1 MWNDIT
7 QTGYEFGMISRGVP
21 IAGAQALGKTA
32 RPFKEDYKTKTR
44 QEMGLLEE
52 SAAAFANSIPLMIG
66 SIGLGGA
73 AGVGARV
80 AGTLPMF
87 ISGFQESGREA
98 EELGIT
104 DPLDRLTFQTIGGTI
119 EGASELIMPD
129 ASLIRPLRKRALKD
143 LVRVGAK
150 GLSKADAGR
159 YVAEFTEKV
168 AKEVGEEYAVE
179 IGNVLRNASFAA
191 VGYDKAAPEMKSARD
206 YAVMTLSAALG
217 AGTFAGVGTGVNAA
231 FAKSTAIKKA
241 AENPEA
247 AAQAAA
253 DLVDAGKLTQ
263 EQADAFLAKVASVNR
278 AVGKMPKDVDPDVAV
293 NTADLLN
300 EKVDL
305 EESVKAL
312 EEEKNNV
319 DPSFHQGIDDQ
330 IAQITS
336 RINELTQ
343 QITGFQAP
351 TEQIALEAPQMAP
364 TEVSPE
370 VGMEIPQE
378 DQGVLQVI
386 NSVVQPISSDIEA
399 RMNNAEEIPMS
410 EIEAVVDALIDAQQ
424 SVRSQEGARTRQT
437 QGGFVTE
444 FGALSDQQKRNF
456 DTLIEQQINKLLN
469 YEFATITTTEQAG
482 EKTKTA
488 GLVATPREGRPL
500 PESVVSRDRFDG
512 AGVRVGG
519 RGAGRITVKRLPG
532 FGGRSV
538 YGVSF
543 GNRKGVAPVEDLEFD
558 NLEFVAPEILAD
570 GSFNARVK
578 DSKSGLEFTITDPE
592 LSIDLA
598 IAAQLKEAGRKE
610 FPQPAFLEA
619 VREVTQG
626 QPTQVTTFPNL
637 GRTGTTP
644 AAVGVEPQ
652 TEQDV
657 RQETN
662 APQEGRGQGEDAAPV
677 PQEEGRQEGQVT
689 PPAVAQEG
697 ETPPATA
704 KKPRKT
710 AEEKADE
717 GKATLEKLKETL
729 RALKAKPG
737 GGANIDL
744 TFGVVPITK
753 AVWNTAIDTAI
764 LAIDAGQSIA
774 QAVKAASDYIS
785 SKIDGDWGKAKFEQ
799 YMEERF
805 GQAAPTQE
813 IDDVA
818 ESAGISPKNF
828 RDLYRVNR
836 ELFGLNQS
844 EAMSAAIAMDKMI
857 GVMSNR
863 AGVSKTEMYG
873 RLNFKKATEQ
883 EPPQGVKFQVD
894 AWHGS
899 PYQFD
904 KFTTE
909 KIGTGE
915 GAQAFGWG
923 LYFTDLEDIAK
934 GYAKRLSGDVYSY
947 DGKLIS
953 EEANN
958 YLFLAD
964 DSLGE
969 NFNENT
975 IKDVA
980 KVAIDKIKKEYIPDL
995 REIAK
1000 TSPSEKQRS
1009 EIPNEVKK
1017 LEGVIK
1023 ELENVISSKEI
1034 KLEKNKALYK
1044 VSIHK
1049 GKTPDQYTWLE
1060 WDKPISP
1067 EVKEK
1072 ILDFIEKDKK
1082 YGGDVAEGFVNTWKE
1097 AKRSIKYRLENN
1109 LYSGGQSLYE
1119 DIAETSGLSPKSASL
1134 FLLDAG
1140 IDGVRFPAESI
1151 ARGATSD
1158 TARGF
1163 NYVVFDENAVSIEET
1178 IKFQEDAVKA
1188 RGAMMITL
1196 DGQATIYALTD
1207 PNVSTPLHELAHV
1220 FEHYLTDEERTTVQD
1235 WAKTK
1240 DWTIKT
1246 SEAFARGFEKY
1257 LSEGQAPTPALQKI
1271 FDNFKQWLTDIYR
1284 GIVGSDIDVELN
1296 EPMRDLYAKMF
1307 EFTGEDGQSNFEK
1320 WKGDN
1325 NLLVGPDIQDAKTG
1339 EPIVVRAYHGT
1350 TNEFYEFDSSVKGSV
1365 EGHLGKINYF
1375 TSDYQDAAINYLSEG
1390 TDLTN
1395 RVEGRTE
1402 QIISE
1407 LENNYDDY
1415 NESIPE
1421 LSKKY
1426 GYTEEELE
1434 DDFVSFRSLARDLA
1448 KKELYGGTNK
1458 VLDVFIKLNNPVV
1471 LGKGSTWF
1479 QTLNISEADLDQAAQ
1494 EIADENDISVEEA
1507 KQDYD
1512 FDIRDRAIENSGYE
1526 NLAVDA
1532 LSSAL
1537 RSNGYRG
1544 ASASEILGDNLYES
1558 EIDLNRLEGELRR
1571 NDKAGLYENEE
1582 GELAS
1587 SQVVSDFLKNLGF
1600 DGIILTDVSSR
1611 FRGMGLGSS
1620 TSHIHVFD
1628 EFANQIKLAD
1638 GSNTTFGETRDIRFQ
1653 LDKAQPQQQAQ
1664 PEAQVEATAKALE
1677 GLASDKFRL
1686 ESGEETPTA
1695 INVDYGDI
1703 SWPQSGLS
1711 SFNEGSDG
1719 KTYVTDKNGDIYQV
1733 SKTKLSANKTF
1744 LVTIKNTNGEEVGSF
1759 EFKRNSDG
1767 SFSSEE
1773 SYTSK
1778 KGVGIATIAYDIASK
1793 DGEVIKPSK
1802 KLKKDGV
1809 RFWAKSISN
1818 AYHKAKADGS
1828 NPKLVQAVED
1838 LLGQTAP
1845 EAKPAKTIAEQ
1856 RKEFRETAKKYFD
1869 GLKKMGITFDP
1880 ERNSK
1885 EDIAFLKALAK
1896 YIKLEIDAGMVT
1908 FKGFLEKTSNL
1919 IEGFNEK
1926 AVVAAAKEAW
1936 AKEVVKAYPKL
1947 YAKYSA
1953 AKRKELEKEIKDIR
1967 KTMIRRI
1974 MDMTDPKI
1982 VNLKSQLKTEKRRL
1996 SKEAAA
2002 QLAAIRNAYDAKT
2015 MMAMEPEDL
2024 MELMKLTEGIYKEGR
2039 SEIKALNESLDEAA
2053 QIQGEEM
2060 LAAIASKDK
2069 RLEKLDSKEA
2079 ASKMLAKKAGVVVA
2093 VKGDDRVIMK
2103 EEKDLEAL
2111 DGEGYTFLFLN
2122 TTSDKFVDL
2131 GFLDSVVSFFSGKLR
2146 TINENARDLRTALE
2160 LIKSRSKESQ
2170 DFING
2175 LVAKMNKASV
2185 TKSRKSEEWSSIL
2198 KKLRSDLFGPDIK
2211 FGYTNW
2217 MNAIAKVN
2225 GKPLKLINGRG
2236 VSIGP
2241 INNGKIVSLYRQIM
2255 DPTNL
2260 VKTDGVRKIDLSDES
2275 IQSIIDYMNLPGNLP
2290 GKEFA
2295 LSLTNFFIKVAK
2307 DTKVVLENNG
2317 YNSTKLDEKRY
2328 NKEDFEGDDFIAK
2341 VMDQLAETRSEGF
2354 IPYTPIQATESPDN
2368 SQGVEIKEDDLL
2380 DSGDLQKN
2388 FSVISNNMITR
2399 RPGGVIVPT
2408 DIRQTLNA
2416 YTAGMANMNAKLPLL
2431 RETQSIFSNSNLK
2444 AMNNAFAPQFTE
2456 NIKANYISFMTDR
2469 VTPVI
2474 SNKTEAAMKTWLMT
2488 STAIPMFLNFKSSI
2502 LQMLASPNFM
2512 VSYDFSRY
2520 IDASKKLF
2528 GNADLFKDVFFEIIN
2543 LPTIRQRFGGRFSP
2557 DSRIISEEMSRYGKV
2572 AVNIPFT
2579 NIRISAKELLSK
2591 GYVFS
2596 SIGDVVSIA
2605 IGGAPIYYDITQT
2618 NKKKYVAEGMSAL
2631 EAETKAKQDA
2641 EERLFEI
2648 IQETQQSS
2656 EAMYLSE
2663 FQKQSFTRIFSS
2675 FATATMQY
2683 YRKARR
2689 AATRMKNK
2697 EGNQLQNAYEIL
2709 HYTVINAAVFQ
2720 FFSSM
2725 LIDAVSGPGEDE
2737 LEEMSR
2743 QERMDFVRYMEDV
2756 MATVA
2761 QGTGGMGVALQAI
2774 ILGLKESQKSGK
2786 PEKIAESALRT
2797 MPAVRMKYD
2806 AAINAMREWK
2816 RGDYVRS
2823 LTKGAELA
2831 NIPADRIRSLGLQV
2845 SDALAENLDAQ
2856 ERIARLIGFR
2866 TESWMREKKQGEI
2879 WNGVQ
2884 STIDKST
2891 PAERQR
2897 AISNTKSAYRDLFQ
2911 LYGKRY
2917 AEATTEAEKARV
2929 DSIASKELL
2938 NVYNH
2943 RQGGPEFTKELQKLF
2958 NQSFEFNSLPKDM
2971 QELKNMESNRKIG
2984 DIVDEVLSLE
2994 KKSEQ
2999 KAMEY
3004 WSSLV
3009 NNGII
3014 SKNEIERIREEYNT
3028 RKGLQ

>member
-1 MWNDIT
+1 MPNKVDYRTFSQRVKNKYPEYINMGDLELAQMWVSQNPQYGEFVMFDQQPVKKKDQAAPSLGAQGGLPSQQPSAQPRKAREERFFGGTFGDLLDALDMPTPGVPGSGLGIGDFIDDMGRAFSSGKKAGVNISTSRPLFFSGPGSSDEEVQNFVKAGTEYTGPSDEATQFYKDYEDNGKTTFGFVKALAKNPRVAPELVVQSASQFLFNPEARAAFGASIAAGAGIGALASAPLGGIGAAPGAIAAILPGVAAANTAVSTLSSFSELMKQELDQRGLEFNEDNVRTILEDEKALRKIRAKSAGYGIT
-7 QTGYEFGMISRGVP
+7 IGAFDLATAKVGGAIAAKIPMTTRAGKIKSTLATTGAEAVGGSAGEAAARGVTGQELDP
-21 IAGAQALGKTA
+21 AEIGLEGIAEIPGAAPTLLSQVLKRPTYKINGEFVGQADVDDILQNSS
-32 RPFKEDYKTKTR
+32 R
-44 QEMGLLEE
+44 QELENTKFEVFNDVNMYGLKFRNRLEDLGLLEE
-52 SAAAFANSIPLMIG
+52 ITEANPN
-66 SIGLGGA
+66 
-73 AGVGARV
+73 
-80 AGTLPMF
+80 
-87 ISGFQESGREA
+87 
-98 EELGIT
+98 
-104 DPLDRLTFQTIGGTI
+104 
-119 EGASELIMPD
+119 ASEADINRLFELNSKLKKVENLNSESAK
-129 ASLIRPLRKRALKD
+129 ASADWLRSQIREVQD
-143 LVRVGAK
+143 
-150 GLSKADAGR
+150 GL
-159 YVAEFTEKV
+159 
-168 AKEVGEEYAVE
+168 
-179 IGNVLRNASFAA
+179 
-191 VGYDKAAPEMKSARD
+191 
-206 YAVMTLSAALG
+206 
-217 AGTFAGVGTGVNAA
+217 
-231 FAKSTAIKKA
+231 
-241 AENPEA
+241 
-247 AAQAAA
+247 
-253 DLVDAGKLTQ
+253 LTQ
-263 EQADAFLAKVASVNR
+263 EFAPQEVQQV
-278 AVGKMPKDVDPDVAV
+278 
-293 NTADLLN
+293 
-300 EKVDL
+300 
-305 EESVKAL
+305 EEA
-312 EEEKNNV
+312 
-319 DPSFHQGIDDQ
+319 
-330 IAQITS
+330 
-336 RINELTQ
+336 
-343 QITGFQAP
+343 AP
-351 TEQIALEAPQMAP
+351 EAPQMAL

-386 NSVVQPISSDIEA
+386 NSVVQPISSDLEA

-519 RGAGRITVKRLPG
+519 RGAGRITVKRIPG

-662 APQEGRGQGEDAAPV
+662 APQEGRAQGENAAPV

-697 ETPPATA
+697 ETPPATG
-704 KKPRKT
+704 KKTRKT
-710 AEEKADE
+710 EQQKADE
-717 GKATLEKLKETL
+717 RNAAEEELRKALGVLQAGKKKPLFQ
-729 RALKAKPG
+729 RPGQKA
-737 GGANIDL
+737 
-744 TFGVVPITK
+744 
-753 AVWNTAIDTAI
+753 
-764 LAIDAGQSIA
+764 
-774 QAVKAASDYIS
+774 
-785 SKIDGDWGKAKFEQ
+785 
-799 YMEERF
+799 
-805 GQAAPTQE
+805 E
-813 IDDVA
+813 IDEDTQIELA
-818 ESAGISPKNF
+818 SEEAGISPKNF

-857 GVMSNR
+857 GVMAKR

-883 EPPQGVKFQVD
+883 DLPQSAIKQDKEEILRVFHGTSKDKDFKKFKDTGKGVFVTISPKEASEYAEQNDSMKFGDYDPITRRFREINTASRVIPMNLNLGNSYKLTKADIEFLNSKPNYSALQKELHARIKANGFDTIDYGNGVYAVLTEGRLRSMLTNEALFQKDLPQGVKFQV
-894 AWHGS
+894 
-899 PYQFD
+899 
-904 KFTTE
+904 
-909 KIGTGE
+909 
-915 GAQAFGWG
+915 
-923 LYFTDLEDIAK
+923 
-934 GYAKRLSGDVYSY
+934 
-947 DGKLIS
+947 
-953 EEANN
+953 
-958 YLFLAD
+958 
-964 DSLGE
+964 
-969 NFNENT
+969 
-975 IKDVA
+975 
-980 KVAIDKIKKEYIPDL
+980 
-995 REIAK
+995 
-1000 TSPSEKQRS
+1000 
-1009 EIPNEVKK
+1009 
-1017 LEGVIK
+1017 
-1023 ELENVISSKEI
+1023 
-1034 KLEKNKALYK
+1034 
-1044 VSIHK
+1044 
-1049 GKTPDQYTWLE
+1049 
-1060 WDKPISP
+1060 
-1067 EVKEK
+1067 
-1072 ILDFIEKDKK
+1072 
-1082 YGGDVAEGFVNTWKE
+1082 
-1097 AKRSIKYRLENN
+1097 
-1109 LYSGGQSLYE
+1109 
-1119 DIAETSGLSPKSASL
+1119 
-1134 FLLDAG
+1134 
-1140 IDGVRFPAESI
+1140 
-1151 ARGATSD
+1151 
-1158 TARGF
+1158 
-1163 NYVVFDENAVSIEET
+1163 
-1178 IKFQEDAVKA
+1178 DAVKA
-1188 RGAMMITL
+1188 RGAMMIAL

-1220 FEHYLTDEERTTVQD
+1220 FEHYLTDEEKATVQE

-1257 LSEGQAPTPALQKI
+1257 LAEGKAPTPALQKI

-1664 PEAQVEATAKALE
+1664 PEAQVDATAKALE
-1677 GLASDKFRL
+1677 DALAPDDAFEMYRLSHVSDKGFVLQKSWIEEKLIELLPKIGARRFASL
-1686 ESGEETPTA
+1686 VREYVDEYFSASILKTPGMSFGELIGYLIGDGNLVYQGTETKWAELLKSQGVDVPSPKPG
-1695 INVDYGDI
+1695 NVTYNPIRI
-1703 SWPQSGLS
+1703 S
-1711 SFNEGSDG
+1711 E
-1719 KTYVTDKNGDIYQV
+1719 
-1733 SKTKLSANKTF
+1733 
-1744 LVTIKNTNGEEVGSF
+1744 
-1759 EFKRNSDG
+1759 
-1767 SFSSEE
+1767 
-1773 SYTSK
+1773 
-1778 KGVGIATIAYDIASK
+1778 
-1793 DGEVIKPSK
+1793 
-1802 KLKKDGV
+1802 
-1809 RFWAKSISN
+1809 

-1828 NPKLVQAVED
+1828 NPKLVQAVDE
-1838 LLGQTAP
+1838 LLGQTP

-1869 GLKKMGITFDP
+1869 GLKKMGIAFDP

-1896 YIKLEIDAGMVT
+1896 YIKLELDNGMVT

-1926 AVVAAAKEAW
+1926 AVVEAAKEAW

-1953 AKRKELEKEIKDIR
+1953 AKRKELEREIKDIK
-1967 KTMIRRI
+1967 KTMIRKIRE
-1974 MDMTDPKI
+1974 MTDPKI
-1982 VNLKSQLKTEKRRL
+1982 VNFKSQLKTEKRRL

-2002 QLAAIRNAYDAKT
+2002 QLAAINNAYDAKT
-2015 MMAMEPEDL
+2015 MMAMEPQDL
-2024 MELMKLTEGIYKEGR
+2024 MELLNLTEGIYKEGR

-2060 LAAIASKDK
+2060 LAAITSKDK
-2069 RLEKLDSKEA
+2069 RLDKLSDKEA
-2079 ASKMLAKKAGVVVA
+2079 ARRKLKFKSGVVVA
-2093 VKGDDRVIMK
+2093 VNNDERVMLK
-2103 EEKDLEAL
+2103 EEAELDAL
-2111 DGEGYTFLFLN
+2111 TGEGYNFFFLN
-2122 TTSDKFVDL
+2122 TTGDKVVNR
-2131 GFLDSVVSFFSGKLR
+2131 GFLDSVASFFSGKLR

-2160 LIKSRSKESQ
+2160 LIKSKSKESQ

-2185 TKSRKSEEWSSIL
+2185 TKARKSEEWSSIL
-2198 KKLRSDLFGPDIK
+2198 KDARTRFFGPDIK

-2217 MNAIAKVN
+2217 MNAIAKVD
-2225 GKPLKLINGRG
+2225 GKALELIDGSG
-2236 VSIGP
+2236 EPIGP
-2241 INNGKIVSLYRQIM
+2241 INNGKIVSLYRQLM

-2260 VKTDGVRKIDLSDES
+2260 VKTDNVRKINLSDES
-2275 IQSIIDYMNLPGNLP
+2275 IQSIIDYMNLPANKP
-2290 GKEFA
+2290 GKDFA
-2295 LSLTNFFIKVAK
+2295 LSLTEFFLKVAK
-2307 DTKVVLENNG
+2307 DTKAVLENNG

-2328 NKEDFEGDDFIAK
+2328 NTEDFEGDEFIAQ
-2341 VMDQLAETRSEGF
+2341 VMGQFADTRTEGF
-2354 IPYTPIQATESPDN
+2354 IPYTPIQATESPDTA
-2368 SQGVEIKEDDLL
+2368 QGVEIKEDDLFN
-2380 DSGDLQKN
+2380 SGDLQKN

-2431 RETQSIFSNSNLK
+2431 RETQSVFSNRNLK
-2444 AMNNAFAPQFTE
+2444 AMSNAFAPQFTE
-2456 NIKANYISFMTDR
+2456 NLKANYISFMTDR
-2469 VTPVI
+2469 VTKVDSSKSWQAI
-2474 SNKTEAAMKTWLMT
+2474 KTWLMA
-2488 STAIPMFLNFKSSI
+2488 STAIPMFLNVKSSV
-2502 LQMLASPNFM
+2502 LQLLASPNFM
-2512 VSYDFSRY
+2512 ASYDFSKY
-2520 IDASKKLF
+2520 IDASKKLL
-2528 GNADLFKDVFFEIIN
+2528 GDPALFKKIFVEIID
-2543 LPTIRQRFGGRFSP
+2543 LPTVRQRFGSRFSP
-2557 DSRIISEEMSRYGKV
+2557 DSRIISEEVGRYGKV
-2572 AVNIPFT
+2572 AIKIPFT
-2579 NIRISAKELLSK
+2579 NISISAKELLSK

-2605 IGGAPIYYDITQT
+2605 IGGAPIYYDISQT
-2618 NKKKYVAEGMSAL
+2618 NKKKYIAEGMSVL
-2631 EAETKAKQDA
+2631 DAETKAKQDA

-2663 FQKQSFTRIFSS
+2663 FQKQSITRLFSS
-2675 FATATMQY
+2675 FATATQQY

-2689 AATRMKNK
+2689 AAARMKNK
-2697 EGNQLQNAYEIL
+2697 EGEQLQNAYEIL
-2709 HYTVINAAVFQ
+2709 HYTAINAAVFQ

-2725 LIDAVSGPGEDE
+2725 FVDWLSGPGEDE

-2743 QERMDFVRYMEDV
+2743 EERMDLVRYMEDV

-2761 QGTGGMGVALQAI
+2761 QGTGGMGVALQAL
-2774 ILGLKESQKSGK
+2774 ILAIKEGKKSGK

-2806 AAINAMREWK
+2806 AAINTMREWK

-2845 SDALAENLDAQ
+2845 SDALMENLDAQ
-2856 ERIARLIGFR
+2856 ERIARLMGFR

-2929 DSIASKELL
+2929 DSIASKELI

-2943 RQGGPEFTKELQKLF
+2943 RQGGQELTEELQKLF
-2958 NQSFEFNSLPKDM
+2958 NQSIEFNSLPKDL
-2971 QELKNMESNRKIG
+2971 QKLKNMETNRKIG
-2984 DIVDEVLSLE
+2984 DVVEEVLSLE

-3009 NNGII
+3009 NNGIL
-3014 SKNEIERIREEYNT
+3014 SDKEIDRIREEYNT

>member
-1 MWNDIT
+1 MPKINYLKFSQNIKSQYPEYKDWNDLELAEYFVAQEPRYSQSVDFGDLKKKDQAAPSLGEQGGLPSQQPSAQPRKAREERFFGGTFGDLLDALDMPTPGVPGSGLGIGDFIDDMGRAFSSGKKAGVNISTSRPLFFSGPGSSDEEVQNFVKAGTEYTGPSDEATQFYKDYEDSGKTTFGFVKALAKNPGIAPELVVQSASQFLFNPEARAAFGASIAAGAGIGALASAPLGGIGAAPGAIAAILPGVAAANTAVSTLSSFSELMKQELDQRGLEFNEDNVRTILEDEKALRKIRAKSAGYGIT
-7 QTGYEFGMISRGVP
+7 IGAFDLATAKVGGAIAAKIPMTTRAGKIKSTLATTGAEAVGGSAGEAAARGVTGQELDP
-21 IAGAQALGKTA
+21 AEIGLEGIAEIPGAAPTLLSQVLKRPTYKINGEFVGQADVDDILQNSS
-32 RPFKEDYKTKTR
+32 R
-44 QEMGLLEE
+44 QELENTKFEVFNDVNMYGSKFRNRLEDLGLLEE
-52 SAAAFANSIPLMIG
+52 IIEANPN
-66 SIGLGGA
+66 
-73 AGVGARV
+73 
-80 AGTLPMF
+80 
-87 ISGFQESGREA
+87 
-98 EELGIT
+98 
-104 DPLDRLTFQTIGGTI
+104 
-119 EGASELIMPD
+119 ASEADINRLFELNSKLKKVENLNSESAK
-129 ASLIRPLRKRALKD
+129 ASADWLRSQIREVQD
-143 LVRVGAK
+143 
-150 GLSKADAGR
+150 GL
-159 YVAEFTEKV
+159 
-168 AKEVGEEYAVE
+168 
-179 IGNVLRNASFAA
+179 
-191 VGYDKAAPEMKSARD
+191 
-206 YAVMTLSAALG
+206 
-217 AGTFAGVGTGVNAA
+217 
-231 FAKSTAIKKA
+231 
-241 AENPEA
+241 
-247 AAQAAA
+247 
-253 DLVDAGKLTQ
+253 LTQ
-263 EQADAFLAKVASVNR
+263 EFAPQEVQQV
-278 AVGKMPKDVDPDVAV
+278 
-293 NTADLLN
+293 
-300 EKVDL
+300 
-305 EESVKAL
+305 EEA
-312 EEEKNNV
+312 
-319 DPSFHQGIDDQ
+319 
-330 IAQITS
+330 
-336 RINELTQ
+336 
-343 QITGFQAP
+343 AP
-351 TEQIALEAPQMAP
+351 EAPQMAP
-364 TEVSPE
+364 TEASPE

-386 NSVVQPISSDIEA
+386 NSVIQPISSDLEA

-424 SVRSQEGARTRQT
+424 SVRSQDGARTRPT

-444 FGALSDQQKRNF
+444 FGALSDQQKRNL

-519 RGAGRITVKRLPG
+519 RGAGRITVKRIPG

-662 APQEGRGQGEDAAPV
+662 APQEGRAQGENAAPV

-689 PPAVAQEG
+689 PPDVAQEG
-697 ETPPATA
+697 ETPPAA
-704 KKPRKT
+704 KRTRKT
-710 AEEKADE
+710 EQQKADE
-717 GKATLEKLKETL
+717 GKAILDKLKETL

-744 TFGVVPITK
+744 TFGVVPISK

-774 QAVKAASDYIS
+774 QAVKDASDYIS

-799 YMEERF
+799 YLGAKFADSGLTKEEASIPQEGDISVKDVKVVKGEDFKFDAEWEVRLGDRVIGRLWYDRSIQFWMNTDTMFGPGTATNPFKGILGSTKEEAIEKLVDDYNKSEKAKETKKEVQEVEERNFSNDKVLNRFLNRLSSLGGLEIPFF
-805 GQAAPTQE
+805 GDGFVYNGKALVEFDRFDKGGRNEVALRSIMA
-813 IDDVA
+813 IDDTGKGVGS
-818 ESAGISPKNF
+818 EVMSDITSAADELGTKLTLYASP
-828 RDLYRVNR
+828 
-836 ELFGLNQS
+836 FGTK
-844 EAMSAAIAMDKMI
+844 AMSPSKLVSFYKKFGFTIDLNEAFGGDFSSEKSLLEYLDENPGEGVDMVREPKAKPESKPQQQAKTEAQGQVGGTAKERRDKFFDEIEGMYRAFPFQPGFIVSETPNKNVPLKDVKILGRLSVYEGSNDGSLYIDEVQAQNFGERTGNGSKIMQIVSDMADKYGLTIELVASPISGNNMTGVGKAIA
-857 GVMSNR
+857 
-863 AGVSKTEMYG
+863 
-873 RLNFKKATEQ
+873 
-883 EPPQGVKFQVD
+883 
-894 AWHGS
+894 
-899 PYQFD
+899 
-904 KFTTE
+904 
-909 KIGTGE
+909 
-915 GAQAFGWG
+915 
-923 LYFTDLEDIAK
+923 
-934 GYAKRLSGDVYSY
+934 
-947 DGKLIS
+947 
-953 EEANN
+953 
-958 YLFLAD
+958 
-964 DSLGE
+964 
-969 NFNENT
+969 
-975 IKDVA
+975 
-980 KVAIDKIKKEYIPDL
+980 
-995 REIAK
+995 
-1000 TSPSEKQRS
+1000 
-1009 EIPNEVKK
+1009 
-1017 LEGVIK
+1017 
-1023 ELENVISSKEI
+1023 
-1034 KLEKNKALYK
+1034 KALN
-1044 VSIHK
+1044 
-1049 GKTPDQYTWLE
+1049 TP
-1060 WDKPISP
+1060 
-1067 EVKEK
+1067 EK
-1072 ILDFIEKDKK
+1072 LAKFYEKF
-1082 YGGDVAEGFVNTWKE
+1082 GFVNV
-1097 AKRSIKYRLENN
+1097 ADN
-1109 LYSGGQSLYE
+1109 LGREEYS
-1119 DIAETSGLSPKSASL
+1119 
-1134 FLLDAG
+1134 
-1140 IDGVRFPAESI
+1140 R
-1151 ARGATSD
+1151 
-1158 TARGF
+1158 
-1163 NYVVFDENAVSIEET
+1163 
-1178 IKFQEDAVKA
+1178 
-1188 RGAMMITL
+1188 IT
-1196 DGQATIYALTD
+1196 
-1207 PNVSTPLHELAHV
+1207 
-1220 FEHYLTDEERTTVQD
+1220 
-1235 WAKTK
+1235 
-1240 DWTIKT
+1240 
-1246 SEAFARGFEKY
+1246 
-1257 LSEGQAPTPALQKI
+1257 
-1271 FDNFKQWLTDIYR
+1271 
-1284 GIVGSDIDVELN
+1284 
-1296 EPMRDLYAKMF
+1296 
-1307 EFTGEDGQSNFEK
+1307 
-1320 WKGDN
+1320 
-1325 NLLVGPDIQDAKTG
+1325 
-1339 EPIVVRAYHGT
+1339 
-1350 TNEFYEFDSSVKGSV
+1350 
-1365 EGHLGKINYF
+1365 
-1375 TSDYQDAAINYLSEG
+1375 
-1390 TDLTN
+1390 
-1395 RVEGRTE
+1395 
-1402 QIISE
+1402 
-1407 LENNYDDY
+1407 
-1415 NESIPE
+1415 
-1421 LSKKY
+1421 
-1426 GYTEEELE
+1426 
-1434 DDFVSFRSLARDLA
+1434 
-1448 KKELYGGTNK
+1448 KELRSAGFST
-1458 VLDVFIKLNNPVV
+1458 VNPVIPPSRQLLMV
-1471 LGKGSTWF
+1471 
-1479 QTLNISEADLDQAAQ
+1479 
-1494 EIADENDISVEEA
+1494 
-1507 KQDYD
+1507 
-1512 FDIRDRAIENSGYE
+1512 RPP
-1526 NLAVDA
+1526 
-1532 LSSAL
+1532 
-1537 RSNGYRG
+1537 
-1544 ASASEILGDNLYES
+1544 
-1558 EIDLNRLEGELRR
+1558 
-1571 NDKAGLYENEE
+1571 KA
-1582 GELAS
+1582 
-1587 SQVVSDFLKNLGF
+1587 
-1600 DGIILTDVSSR
+1600 
-1611 FRGMGLGSS
+1611 
-1620 TSHIHVFD
+1620 
-1628 EFANQIKLAD
+1628 
-1638 GSNTTFGETRDIRFQ
+1638 
-1653 LDKAQPQQQAQ
+1653 QQQAQ

-1686 ESGEETPTA
+1686 GSSEETPTA

-1719 KTYVTDKNGDIYQV
+1719 KTYATDKNGDIYQV

-1767 SFSSEE
+1767 SFSAEE
-1773 SYTSK
+1773 AYTSK
-1778 KGVGIATIAYDIASK
+1778 KGVGIATIAYDLASK
-1793 DGEVIKPSK
+1793 DGEIIRPSK

-1809 RFWAKSISN
+1809 QFWAKSISN

-1828 NPKLVQAVED
+1828 NPELVQAVED

-1869 GLKKMGITFDP
+1869 GLKKMGIAFDP

-1896 YIKLEIDAGMVT
+1896 YIKLELDAGMVT
-1908 FKGFLEKTSNL
+1908 FKGFLEKTANL

-1926 AVVAAAKEAW
+1926 TVVAAAKEAW

-1947 YAKYSA
+1947 YAKYNA
-1953 AKRKELEKEIKDIR
+1953 AKRKELEREIKDIR

-1982 VNLKSQLKTEKRRL
+1982 VNFKSQLKTEKRRL

-2002 QLAAIRNAYDAKT
+2002 QLAAIRNAYDVKT
-2015 MMAMEPEDL
+2015 MMAMEPQDL
-2024 MELMKLTEGIYKEGR
+2024 MELLNLTEGIYKEGR

-2122 TTSDKFVDL
+2122 TTSDKFVDRS
-2131 GFLDSVVSFFSGKLR
+2131 FLDSVVSFFSGKLR

-2160 LIKSRSKESQ
+2160 LIKSKSKESQ

-2185 TKSRKSEEWSSIL
+2185 TKARKSEEWSSIL
-2198 KKLRSDLFGPDIK
+2198 KAARTKAFGPDIK

-2225 GKPLKLINGRG
+2225 GKPLNLTNGRG

-2241 INNGKIVSLYRQIM
+2241 INNGKIISLYRQLM

-2275 IQSIIDYMNLPGNLP
+2275 IQSIIDYMNLPANRP
-2290 GKEFA
+2290 GKSFA
-2295 LSLTNFFIKVAK
+2295 LSLTDFFRKVAK
-2307 DTKVVLENNG
+2307 DTKAVLENNG

-2328 NKEDFEGDDFIAK
+2328 NAEDFEGDEFIAQ
-2341 VMDQLAETRSEGF
+2341 VMGQFADTRTEGF
-2354 IPYTPIQATESPDN
+2354 IPYTPIQATESPDTA
-2368 SQGVEIKEDDLL
+2368 QGVEIKEDDLF

-2399 RPGGVIVPT
+2399 RPGGLIVPT

-2416 YTAGMANMNAKLPLL
+2416 YPAGMANMSAKLPLL
-2431 RETQSIFSNSNLK
+2431 RETQSIFSKRNLT
-2444 AMNNAFAPQFTE
+2444 AMSNAFAPQFTE
-2456 NIKANYISFMTDR
+2456 NLKANYISFMTDR

-2488 STAIPMFLNFKSSI
+2488 STAIPMFLNPKTGL
-2502 LQMLASPNFM
+2502 LQLLGSPNFI
-2512 VSYDFSRY
+2512 VSYDLSKY
-2520 IDASKKLF
+2520 IDASKKLLSD
-2528 GNADLFKDVFFEIIN
+2528 GALFKETILEIIN
-2543 LPTIRQRFGGRFSP
+2543 LPIMKQRYGGRFSP
-2557 DSRIISEEMSRYGKV
+2557 DSRVISEEMSRYGKV
-2572 AVNIPFT
+2572 AINIPFT
-2579 NIRISAKELLSK
+2579 NLKISAKELLSK
-2591 GYVFS
+2591 GYIFS
-2596 SIGDVVSIA
+2596 SIGDVFAIA
-2605 IGGAPIYYDITQT
+2605 LGGAPIYYDIVQT
-2618 NKKKYVAEGMSAL
+2618 NKKKYIAEGMSVF

-2641 EERLFEI
+2641 EEKLFEI

-2663 FQKQSFTRIFSS
+2663 FQKQSITRIFSS
-2675 FATATMQY
+2675 FATSTMQY

-2689 AATRMKNK
+2689 AAARMKNK

-2709 HYTVINAAVFQ
+2709 HYTAINAAVFQ

-2725 LIDAVSGPGEDE
+2725 FVDWLSGPGEDE

-2743 QERMDFVRYMEDV
+2743 EERMDFVRYMEDV

-2761 QGTGGMGVALQAI
+2761 QGTGGLGVALQAL
-2774 ILGLKESQKSGK
+2774 ILAYKESEKSGK
-2786 PEKIAESALRT
+2786 PEKIVESALRT
-2797 MPAVRMKYD
+2797 VPAVRMKYD
-2806 AAINAMREWK
+2806 AAINTIREWK

-2823 LTKGAELA
+2823 LTRGAELA

-2845 SDALAENLDAQ
+2845 SDALMENLDAQ
-2856 ERIARLIGFR
+2856 ERIARLMGFR

-2884 STIDKST
+2884 SAVDKST
-2891 PAERQR
+2891 PPERQR

-2943 RQGGPEFTKELQKLF
+2943 RQGGPELAEELQKLF
-2958 NQSFEFNSLPKDM
+2958 NQSAEFNSLPKDM
-2971 QELKNMESNRKIG
+2971 QKLKNMETNRKIG
-2984 DIVDEVLSLE
+2984 DVVEEVLSLE

-3014 SKNEIERIREEYNT
+3014 SDKEIERIREEYNT

>member
-1 MWNDIT
+1 MPNKVDYRTFSQRVKNKYPEYINMGDLELAQMWVEQNPQYGEFVMFDQQPVKKKDQAAPSLGEQGGLQYASTGDPIADKAQTQSALKGYSQKKDKSEEIGFWENIGNNIINGSNRMWNDFT

-21 IAGAQALGKTA
+21 IAGAQALSKTA
-32 RPFKEDYKTKTR
+32 RPFYENYKTKTR

-52 SAAAFANSIPLMIG
+52 SAASFANSIPLMVG

-73 AGVGARV
+73 AGAGVRV

-129 ASLIRPLRKRALKD
+129 ASLIRPLRKRVLND
-143 LVRVGAK
+143 LVRIGGK
-150 GLSKADAGR
+150 GLSRADAGR

-191 VGYDKAAPEMKSARD
+191 AGYDKAAPEMKSARD

-217 AGTFAGVGTGVNAA
+217 AGTFAGVGTGFDAA
-231 FAKSTAIKKA
+231 TAKSTAIKKA
-241 AENPEA
+241 AEDPEA

-330 IAQITS
+330 IAQITG

-343 QITGFQAP
+343 QITEFQTPTITLDVERIDQAAP
-351 TEQIALEAPQMAP
+351 EAPQMAP
-364 TEVSPE
+364 AEVSLE

-386 NSVVQPISSDIEA
+386 NSVIQPISSGLEA

-500 PESVVSRDRFDG
+500 PESVVSRERFDG
-512 AGVRVGG
+512 AGVRIGG
-519 RGAGRITVKRLPG
+519 RGAGRITVKKIPG

-610 FPQPAFLEA
+610 FPQPAFLQA

-662 APQEGRGQGEDAAPV
+662 APQEGRGQGEDVTPV

-697 ETPPATA
+697 ETPPATG

-710 AEEKADE
+710 EQQKADE
-717 GKATLEKLKETL
+717 GKAILDKLKETL
-729 RALKAKPG
+729 RSLKAKPG

-764 LAIDAGQSIA
+764 LAIAAGQSLS

-799 YMEERF
+799 YLGAKFADSGLTKEE
-805 GQAAPTQE
+805 APILQE
-813 IDDVA
+813 GDISVKDVKVVKGEDFKFDA
-818 ESAGISPKNF
+818 EWEVRLA
-828 RDLYRVNR
+828 DRV
-836 ELFGLNQS
+836 
-844 EAMSAAIAMDKMI
+844 I
-857 GVMSNR
+857 
-863 AGVSKTEMYG
+863 G
-873 RLNFKKATEQ
+873 RLWYDRSIQFWMNTETMFGPGTATNPFKAILGESKEEAI
-883 EPPQGVKFQVD
+883 
-894 AWHGS
+894 
-899 PYQFD
+899 
-904 KFTTE
+904 E
-909 KIGTGE
+909 KI
-915 GAQAFGWG
+915 
-923 LYFTDLEDIAK
+923 
-934 GYAKRLSGDVYSY
+934 V
-947 DGKLIS
+947 
-953 EEANN
+953 
-958 YLFLAD
+958 
-964 DSLGE
+964 
-969 NFNENT
+969 
-975 IKDVA
+975 
-980 KVAIDKIKKEYIPDL
+980 
-995 REIAK
+995 
-1000 TSPSEKQRS
+1000 
-1009 EIPNEVKK
+1009 
-1017 LEGVIK
+1017 
-1023 ELENVISSKEI
+1023 
-1034 KLEKNKALYK
+1034 
-1044 VSIHK
+1044 
-1049 GKTPDQYTWLE
+1049 
-1060 WDKPISP
+1060 
-1067 EVKEK
+1067 
-1072 ILDFIEKDKK
+1072 
-1082 YGGDVAEGFVNTWKE
+1082 
-1097 AKRSIKYRLENN
+1097 
-1109 LYSGGQSLYE
+1109 
-1119 DIAETSGLSPKSASL
+1119 
-1134 FLLDAG
+1134 
-1140 IDGVRFPAESI
+1140 
-1151 ARGATSD
+1151 
-1158 TARGF
+1158 
-1163 NYVVFDENAVSIEET
+1163 
-1178 IKFQEDAVKA
+1178 
-1188 RGAMMITL
+1188 
-1196 DGQATIYALTD
+1196 
-1207 PNVSTPLHELAHV
+1207 
-1220 FEHYLTDEERTTVQD
+1220 
-1235 WAKTK
+1235 
-1240 DWTIKT
+1240 
-1246 SEAFARGFEKY
+1246 
-1257 LSEGQAPTPALQKI
+1257 
-1271 FDNFKQWLTDIYR
+1271 
-1284 GIVGSDIDVELN
+1284 
-1296 EPMRDLYAKMF
+1296 
-1307 EFTGEDGQSNFEK
+1307 
-1320 WKGDN
+1320 
-1325 NLLVGPDIQDAKTG
+1325 
-1339 EPIVVRAYHGT
+1339 
-1350 TNEFYEFDSSVKGSV
+1350 
-1365 EGHLGKINYF
+1365 
-1375 TSDYQDAAINYLSEG
+1375 
-1390 TDLTN
+1390 
-1395 RVEGRTE
+1395 
-1402 QIISE
+1402 
-1407 LENNYDDY
+1407 DDY
-1415 NESIPE
+1415 NKSEKAKE
-1421 LSKKY
+1421 TK
-1426 GYTEEELE
+1426 GVAQEVEER
-1434 DDFVSFRSLARDLA
+1434 DFSND
-1448 KKELYGGTNK
+1448 K
-1458 VLDVFIKLNNPVV
+1458 VLNRFLN
-1471 LGKGSTWF
+1471 
-1479 QTLNISEADLDQAAQ
+1479 
-1494 EIADENDISVEEA
+1494 
-1507 KQDYD
+1507 
-1512 FDIRDRAIENSGYE
+1512 R
-1526 NLAVDA
+1526 
-1532 LSSAL
+1532 LSSLGGLEIPFFGDGFVYNGKALVEFDRFDKGDRNEVAL
-1537 RSNGYRG
+1537 RSIMAIDDTGKGVGSEVMSDITSAADELGTKLTLY
-1544 ASASEILGDNLYES
+1544 ASPFGTKAMSPSKLVSFYKKFGFT
-1558 EIDLNRLEGELRR
+1558 IDLNGAFGGDFSSEESLLEYLDENPGEGVDMVRAPQAQPEASERGKGKSAEEIFNSSEIFEGQTPNQARLFFADAL
-1571 NDKAGLYENEE
+1571 NDFKVPYLFGQPVLDPRSDMTLTLNGAKFLLSENQR
-1582 GELAS
+1582 GPSNYVLID
-1587 SQVVSDFLKNLGF
+1587 DFLVNESLLGTGKGRDALVKLIEYADKNGITLVGEPLAM
-1600 DGIILTDVSSR
+1600 DGRRKSSRKGVGLSQKDLTDFYKRYGFTKISKES
-1611 FRGMGLGSS
+1611 L
-1620 TSHIHVFD
+1620 
-1628 EFANQIKLAD
+1628 
-1638 GSNTTFGETRDIRFQ
+1638 SNVVTAETNFFER
-1653 LDKAQPQQQAQ
+1653 KPQQQAQ

-1767 SFSSEE
+1767 SFSAEE

-1828 NPKLVQAVED
+1828 NPELVNAVDE
-1838 LLGQTAP
+1838 LLGQSP

-1869 GLKKMGITFDP
+1869 GLKKMGIAFDP

-1896 YIKLEIDAGMVT
+1896 YIKLELDNGMVT

-1926 AVVAAAKEAW
+1926 AVVSAAKEAW

-1953 AKRKELEKEIKDIR
+1953 AKRKELEREIKDIK
-1967 KTMIRRI
+1967 KTMIRKIIER
-1974 MDMTDPKI
+1974 TDPKI
-1982 VNLKSQLKTEKRRL
+1982 VNFKSQLKTEKRRL

-2002 QLAAIRNAYDAKT
+2002 QLAAINNAYDAKT
-2015 MMAMEPEDL
+2015 MMAMEPQDL
-2024 MELMKLTEGIYKEGR
+2024 MELLNLTEGIYKEGR

-2060 LAAIASKDK
+2060 LAAVTSKDK
-2069 RLEKLDSKEA
+2069 RLDKLSDKEA
-2079 ASKMLAKKAGVVVA
+2079 ARRKLKFKSGVVVA
-2093 VKGDDRVIMK
+2093 VNNDERVILK
-2103 EEKDLEAL
+2103 EEAELDAL
-2111 DGEGYTFLFLN
+2111 TGEGYNFFFLN
-2122 TTSDKFVDL
+2122 TTGDKVVNR
-2131 GFLDSVVSFFSGKLR
+2131 GFLDSVASFFSGKLR

-2160 LIKSRSKESQ
+2160 LIKSKSKESQ

-2185 TKSRKSEEWSSIL
+2185 TKARKSEDWSSIL
-2198 KKLRSDLFGPDIK
+2198 KDERTKFFGPDIK

-2217 MNAIAKVN
+2217 MNAIAKVD
-2225 GKPLKLINGRG
+2225 GKALELIDGRG
-2236 VSIGP
+2236 EPIGP
-2241 INNGKIVSLYRQIM
+2241 INNGKIVSLYRQLM

-2260 VKTDGVRKIDLSDES
+2260 VKTDNVRKINLSDES
-2275 IQSIIDYMNLPGNLP
+2275 IQSIIDYMNLPANKP
-2290 GKEFA
+2290 GKGFA
-2295 LSLTNFFIKVAK
+2295 LSLTKFFLQVAK
-2307 DTKVVLENNG
+2307 DTKAVLENNG

-2328 NKEDFEGDDFIAK
+2328 NTEDFEGDEFIAQ
-2341 VMDQLAETRSEGF
+2341 VMGQFADTRTEGF
-2354 IPYTPIQATESPDN
+2354 IPYTPIQATESPDTI
-2368 SQGVEIKEDDLL
+2368 QGVEINEDDLL
-2380 DSGDLQKN
+2380 NSGDLQKN

-2431 RETQSIFSNSNLK
+2431 RETQSVFSKRNLT
-2444 AMNNAFAPQFTE
+2444 AMSNAFAPQFTD
-2456 NIKANYISFMTDR
+2456 NLKSNYISFMTDR
-2469 VTPVI
+2469 VTPV
-2474 SNKTEAAMKTWLMT
+2474 SSSKTTAAIKTWLMT
-2488 STAIPMFLNFKSSI
+2488 STAIPMFLNLKSASLQI
-2502 LQMLASPNFM
+2502 LATPNFA

-2520 IDASKKLF
+2520 IDASKKVF
-2528 GNADLFKDVFFEIIN
+2528 GDMGLLKETALEIFN
-2543 LPTIRQRFGGRFSP
+2543 LPTIKQRFGGRFSP
-2557 DSRIISEEMSRYGKV
+2557 DSRVIAEEMSRYGKV
-2572 AVNIPFT
+2572 AINIPFT
-2579 NIRISAKELLSK
+2579 NVRISAKELLSK

-2596 SIGDVVSIA
+2596 SIGDVLTIA

-2618 NKKKYVAEGMSAL
+2618 NKKKYMSEGMSAL
-2631 EAETKAKQDA
+2631 EAEKKAKQDA
-2641 EERLFEI
+2641 EEKLFEI

-2663 FQKQSFTRIFSS
+2663 FQKQSITRLFSS
-2675 FATATMQY
+2675 FATATQQY

-2689 AATRMKNK
+2689 AAARMKNK

-2709 HYTVINAAVFQ
+2709 HYTAINAALFQ

-2725 LIDAVSGPGEDE
+2725 FVEYLSGPGEDE
-2737 LEEMSR
+2737 LEEASR
-2743 QERMDFVRYMEDV
+2743 QERIDWIRAMEDV

-2761 QGTGGMGVALQAI
+2761 QGTGALGVALQAL
-2774 ILGLKESQKSGK
+2774 ILAYKESEKSGK
-2786 PEKIAESALRT
+2786 PEKIVESALRT

-2806 AAINAMREWK
+2806 AAVNTIREWK

-2845 SDALAENLDAQ
+2845 SDALMENLDAQ
-2856 ERIARLIGFR
+2856 ERITRLMGFR

-2884 STIDKST
+2884 SAIDKST

-2943 RQGGPEFTKELQKLF
+2943 RQGGPELTEELQKLF
-2958 NQSFEFNSLPKDM
+2958 SQSIGFNSLPKDL
-2971 QELKNMESNRKIG
+2971 QKLKNMETNRKIG
-2984 DIVDEVLSLE
+2984 DVVEEVLSLE

-3014 SKNEIERIREEYNT
+3014 SDKEIDRVREEYNT

>member
-1 MWNDIT
+1 MPNKVDYRTFSQRVKNKYPEYINMGDLELAQMWVSQNPQYGEFVMFDRQPVKKKDQAAPSLGEQGGLQYASTGDPIADKAQTQSALKSYSQKKDKSEEIGFWENIGNNILNGSSRMWNDFT

-21 IAGAQALGKTA
+21 IAGAQALSKTA
-32 RPFKEDYKTKTR
+32 RPFYENYKTKTR

-52 SAAAFANSIPLMIG
+52 SAASFANSIPLMVG

-73 AGVGARV
+73 AGAGVRV

-129 ASLIRPLRKRALKD
+129 ASLIRPLRKRVLND
-143 LVRVGAK
+143 LVRIGGK
-150 GLSKADAGR
+150 GLSRADAGR

-191 VGYDKAAPEMKSARD
+191 AGYDKAAPEMKSARD

-217 AGTFAGVGTGVNAA
+217 AGTFAGVGTGFDAA
-231 FAKSTAIKKA
+231 TAKSTAIKKA
-241 AENPEA
+241 AEDPEA

-305 EESVKAL
+305 EESVRAL

-330 IAQITS
+330 IAQITG

-343 QITGFQAP
+343 QITEFQTPTITLDVERIDQAAP
-351 TEQIALEAPQMAP
+351 EATQMAP
-364 TEVSPE
+364 AEVSPE
-370 VGMEIPQE
+370 VGMEMPQE

-444 FGALSDQQKRNF
+444 FGALSEDQKRNF

-512 AGVRVGG
+512 AGVRIGG

-570 GSFNARVK
+570 GSFNARIK
-578 DSKSGLEFTITDPE
+578 DSQSGLEFTITDPE

-689 PPAVAQEG
+689 PLDVAQEG
-697 ETPPATA
+697 ETPPAT
-704 KKPRKT
+704 KRVRKT
-710 AEEKADE
+710 EQQKADE
-717 GKATLEKLKETL
+717 GRAALDKLKETIRTL
-729 RALKAKPG
+729 RAKPG

-744 TFGVVPITK
+744 TFGVVPISK
-753 AVWNTAIDTAI
+753 AVWNTALDTAI

-774 QAVKAASDYIS
+774 QVIKDASDYIS
-785 SKIDGDWGKAKFEQ
+785 SKIDGDWGKGKFES
-799 YMEERF
+799 YMNDQFAAVAGKGVKQKLNLSSNPTLNTFLNELNQIEGIERSPIDPSELIY
-805 GQAAPTQE
+805 GETAAITLRPGDNENE
-813 IDDVA
+813 ID
-818 ESAGISPKNF
+818 ISSIRSLDKGK
-828 RDLYRVNR
+828 
-836 ELFGLNQS
+836 GL
-844 EAMSAAIAMDKMI
+844 
-857 GVMSNR
+857 G
-863 AGVSKTEMYG
+863 
-873 RLNFKKATEQ
+873 KKAMNDINSVADKLGITLKLNAKPFGTTGLSKADLIKFYQKAGFRADLTEY
-883 EPPQGVKFQVD
+883 G
-894 AWHGS
+894 
-899 PYQFD
+899 
-904 KFTTE
+904 
-909 KIGTGE
+909 GE
-915 GAQAFGWG
+915 FA
-923 LYFTDLEDIAK
+923 
-934 GYAKRLSGDVYSY
+934 
-947 DGKLIS
+947 S
-953 EEANN
+953 EEEMISYVNEV
-958 YLFLAD
+958 D
-964 DSLGE
+964 GESLPMIRLPNITE
-969 NFNENT
+969 TE
-975 IKDVA
+975 IDVKDV
-980 KVAIDKIKKEYIPDL
+980 
-995 REIAK
+995 
-1000 TSPSEKQRS
+1000 S
-1009 EIPNEVKK
+1009 VKK
-1017 LEGVIK
+1017 NEDNDHIVSFKGV
-1023 ELENVISSKEI
+1023 EV
-1034 KLEKNKALYK
+1034 
-1044 VSIHK
+1044 
-1049 GKTPDQYTWLE
+1049 GKMFYD
-1060 WDKPISP
+1060 
-1067 EVKEK
+1067 
-1072 ILDFIEKDKK
+1072 
-1082 YGGDVAEGFVNTWKE
+1082 
-1097 AKRSIKYRLENN
+1097 RSIGSWINSDFDRSNEKP
-1109 LYSGGQSLYE
+1109 YSVKWVYG
-1119 DIAETSGLSPKSASL
+1119 DILG
-1134 FLLDAG
+1134 D
-1140 IDGVRFPAESI
+1140 
-1151 ARGATSD
+1151 
-1158 TARGF
+1158 
-1163 NYVVFDENAVSIEET
+1163 
-1178 IKFQEDAVKA
+1178 
-1188 RGAMMITL
+1188 
-1196 DGQATIYALTD
+1196 
-1207 PNVSTPLHELAHV
+1207 
-1220 FEHYLTDEERTTVQD
+1220 
-1235 WAKTK
+1235 TK
-1240 DWTIKT
+1240 D
-1246 SEAFARGFEKY
+1246 EA
-1257 LSEGQAPTPALQKI
+1257 
-1271 FDNFKQWLTDIYR
+1271 
-1284 GIVGSDIDVELN
+1284 
-1296 EPMRDLYAKMF
+1296 
-1307 EFTGEDGQSNFEK
+1307 
-1320 WKGDN
+1320 
-1325 NLLVGPDIQDAKTG
+1325 
-1339 EPIVVRAYHGT
+1339 
-1350 TNEFYEFDSSVKGSV
+1350 
-1365 EGHLGKINYF
+1365 
-1375 TSDYQDAAINYLSEG
+1375 
-1390 TDLTN
+1390 
-1395 RVEGRTE
+1395 
-1402 QIISE
+1402 ISE
-1407 LENNYDDY
+1407 LVNR
-1415 NESIPE
+1415 
-1421 LSKKY
+1421 
-1426 GYTEEELE
+1426 
-1434 DDFVSFRSLARDLA
+1434 F
-1448 KKELYGGTNK
+1448 NK
-1458 VLDVFIKLNNPVV
+1458 
-1471 LGKGSTWF
+1471 
-1479 QTLNISEADLDQAAQ
+1479 
-1494 EIADENDISVEEA
+1494 
-1507 KQDYD
+1507 
-1512 FDIRDRAIENSGYE
+1512 
-1526 NLAVDA
+1526 
-1532 LSSAL
+1532 
-1537 RSNGYRG
+1537 
-1544 ASASEILGDNLYES
+1544 
-1558 EIDLNRLEGELRR
+1558 
-1571 NDKAGLYENEE
+1571 
-1582 GELAS
+1582 
-1587 SQVVSDFLKNLGF
+1587 
-1600 DGIILTDVSSR
+1600 
-1611 FRGMGLGSS
+1611 GLGPKVEKPTTQPDVLKDVES
-1620 TSHIHVFD
+1620 T
-1628 EFANQIKLAD
+1628 
-1638 GSNTTFGETRDIRFQ
+1638 T
-1653 LDKAQPQQQAQ
+1653 
-1664 PEAQVEATAKALE
+1664 KALE

-1845 EAKPAKTIAEQ
+1845 EAKPAKTISEQ
-1856 RKEFRETAKKYFD
+1856 RKEFRETAKKYFE
-1869 GLKKMGITFDP
+1869 GMKKMGIAFDP

-1896 YIKLEIDAGMVT
+1896 YIKLELDAGMVT
-1908 FKGFLEKTSNL
+1908 FKGFMEKTANL
-1919 IEGFNEK
+1919 VEDFKE
-1926 AVVAAAKEAW
+1926 ASVVKAAKDVW

-1953 AKRKELEKEIKDIR
+1953 AKRKELEKEIKDIT

-2024 MELMKLTEGIYKEGR
+2024 MELMRLTEGIYKEGR

-2111 DGEGYTFLFLN
+2111 GGEGYTFLFLN
-2122 TTSDKFVDL
+2122 TTSDKFVDR

-2185 TKSRKSEEWSSIL
+2185 TKARKSEEWSSIL
-2198 KKLRSDLFGPDIK
+2198 KRLRSDLFGPDIK

-2236 VSIGP
+2236 VSIGS

-2295 LSLTNFFIKVAK
+2295 LSLTNFFIRVAK

-2368 SQGVEIKEDDLL
+2368 SQGVEINEDDLL

-2416 YTAGMANMNAKLPLL
+2416 YTAGMANMNAKLPIL
-2431 RETQSIFSNSNLK
+2431 RETQSVFSKRNLT

-2456 NIKANYISFMTDR
+2456 NLKANYISFMTDR
-2469 VTPVI
+2469 VTPV
-2474 SNKTEAAMKTWLMT
+2474 SSSKTTAAIKTWLMT
-2488 STAIPMFLNFKSSI
+2488 STAIPMFLNFKSAV
-2502 LQMLASPNFM
+2502 LQLSSLPNFL
-2512 VSYDFSRY
+2512 VSYDSSRY
-2520 IDASKKLF
+2520 IDASKKVF
-2528 GNADLFKDVFFEIIN
+2528 GDWALFKRIFFEIID
-2543 LPTIRQRFGGRFSP
+2543 LPTVRQRFGGRFSP
-2557 DSRIISEEMSRYGKV
+2557 DSRIISEEVGRYGKV
-2572 AVNIPFT
+2572 AIKIPFT
-2579 NIRISAKELLSK
+2579 NISISAKELLSK
-2591 GYVFS
+2591 GYIFS
-2596 SIGDVVSIA
+2596 SIGDVISIA
-2605 IGGAPIYYDITQT
+2605 IGAAPIYYDISET
-2618 NKKKYVAEGMSAL
+2618 NKKKYIADGMSVS
-2631 EAETKAKQDA
+2631 EAEEKATQDA

-2663 FQKQSFTRIFSS
+2663 FQKQSITRIFSS

-2689 AATRMKNK
+2689 AAARMKNK
-2697 EGNQLQNAYEIL
+2697 EGDQLQNAYEIL
-2709 HYTVINAAVFQ
+2709 HYTAVNAAMFQ

-2725 LIDAVSGPGEDE
+2725 FVDWLSGPGEDE

-2743 QERMDFVRYMEDV
+2743 EERMDFVRYMEDV

-2786 PEKIAESALRT
+2786 PEKIVESALRT
-2797 MPAVRMKYD
+2797 VPAVRMKYD
-2806 AAINAMREWK
+2806 AAVNTIREWK

-2845 SDALAENLDAQ
+2845 SDALTENLEAQ

-2866 TESWMREKKQGEI
+2866 TESWMREKKEGEI

-2917 AEATTEAEKARV
+2917 AEATTEAERARV

-2958 NQSFEFNSLPKDM
+2958 NQSLEFNSLPKDM
-2971 QELKNMESNRKIG
+2971 QKLKNMESNRKIG
-2984 DIVDEVLSLE
+2984 DIVEEVLSLE